1 MIYVDSIKNIY
12 RVDESN
18 AEIVQQRKKRREVCR
33 EERRRQQEEQ
43 HRCAWELLQYAC
55 QKEYGICSLE
65 ELEILKTEYGKPY
78 SRAYPDLHFNLSHC
92 QSGCA
97 CVLAEN
103 PVGIDIER
111 KFTVRDAFVRRIC
124 TDKEQQVMREL
135 SSEEQ
140 QLMIQVLW
148 SMKESAVK
156 QNGRGLGYG
165 VERLDFSEQLA
176 LYLEKIPD
184 GKNGVPISLTGAA
197 GQNFIIQ
204 STSEYTLAVC
214 GRSLTEKI
222 EFVER

>member
-1 MIYVDSIKNIY
+1 MIYVDSVKKGY

-18 AEIVQQRKKRREVCR
+18 AEVVQQRKKRREICR
-33 EERRRQQEEQ
+33 EERRRLQEEQ
-43 HRCAWELLQYAC
+43 HRCAWKLLQYAC

-65 ELEILKTEYGKPY
+65 ELEIQKTEYGKPY

-92 QSGCA
+92 QFGCA

-111 KFTVRDAFVRRIC
+111 KFTVRDSFVRRIC
-124 TDKEQQVMREL
+124 TAKEQHVLRSWPPEKQ
-135 SSEEQ
+135 Q
-140 QLMIQVLW
+140 QLIQVLW

-165 VERLDFSEQLA
+165 VERLDFSEQLV

-184 GKNGVPISLTGAA
+184 GKNGVPISLIGTA

-204 STSEYTLAVC
+204 STSDYTLAVC